1 MASNLWRLFLVPY
14 FSGLVCQIIKI
25 FNHWLMKKRF
35 NFTLK
40 NLLELGGLPSA
51 HSAATITL
59 TTLVAVY
66 YGINSP
72 LFIISLFL
80 SIFIMGEA
88 FVVRGVIS
96 RHSELIKKLAEINP
110 EAGIDVTSFPGKIGH
125 APLEVIIGVV
135 FGVFFALA
143 FVGI

>member
-1 MASNLWRLFLVPY
+1 M
-14 FSGLVCQIIKI
+14 
-25 FNHWLMKKRF
+25 
-35 NFTLK
+35 
-40 NLLELGGLPSA
+40 PSA

-59 TTLVAVY
+59 TTLIAVY
-66 YGINSP
+66 YGIGSP

-96 RHSELIKKLAEINP
+96 RHSELIKKLAEMNA
-110 EAGIDVTSFPGKIGH
+110 EEVIDVTSFPGKIGH
-125 APLEVIIGVV
+125 TPLEVIMGVI

-143 FVGI
+143 FAGI

>member
-1 MASNLWRLFLVPY
+1 MTSNLWHLFLLPY
-14 FSGLVCQIIKI
+14 LSGLACQLIKI
-25 FNHWLMKKRF
+25 FNQWIMKKRF
-35 NFTLK
+35 NLTIN

-59 TTLVAVY
+59 TTLIAVY
-66 YGINSP
+66 YGIDSP

-96 RHSELIKKLAEINP
+96 RHSEFIKKLAETNP
-110 EAGIDVTSFPGKIGH
+110 QKGLATSKLPGKIGH
-125 APLEVIIGVV
+125 TPLEVIIGMI

-143 FVGI
+143 FVGV

>member
-1 MASNLWRLFLVPY
+1 MNSNLLHLFLLPY
-14 FSGLVCQIIKI
+14 LSGLACQLIKI
-25 FNHWLMKKRF
+25 FNHWILRKRF
-35 NFTLK
+35 NF
-40 NLLELGGLPSA
+40 NVRILLELGGLPSA

-59 TTLVAVY
+59 TTLIAVY
-66 YGINSP
+66 YGIDSP

-96 RHSELIKKLAEINP
+96 QHSELIKKLAEINP
-110 EAGIDVTSFPGKIGH
+110 EGKIDITSLPGKIGH
-125 APLEVIIGVV
+125 TPVEVLFGVI

-143 FVGI
+143 FAGI

>member
-1 MASNLWRLFLVPY
+1 MTSNLWHLFFLPY
-14 FSGLVCQIIKI
+14 LSGLACQLIKI
-25 FNHWLMKKRF
+25 FNHWIMRKRF
-35 NFTLK
+35 KFTLN

-51 HSAATITL
+51 HSSATITL
-59 TTLVAVY
+59 TTLIAIY
-66 YGINSP
+66 YGIESP

-110 EAGIDVTSFPGKIGH
+110 QKGLAPSNLPGKIGH
-125 APLEVIIGVV
+125 TPLEVVVGVI

-143 FVGI
+143 FL

>member
-1 MASNLWRLFLVPY
+1 MTSNLWHLFLLPY
-14 FSGLVCQIIKI
+14 LSGLTCQLIKI
-25 FNHWLMKKRF
+25 FNQWIMKKRF
-35 NFTLK
+35 NFTLN

-59 TTLVAVY
+59 TTLIAVY
-66 YGINSP
+66 YGLDSP

-96 RHSELIKKLAEINP
+96 RHSALIKKLVETNP
-110 EAGIDVTSFPGKIGH
+110 KKESLPTSFSGKIGH
-125 APLEVIIGVV
+125 TPVEVIIGVI
-135 FGVFFALA
+135 FGVAFALA
-143 FVGI
+143 FVGV

>member
-1 MASNLWRLFLVPY
+1 MKSNLLHLFLLPY
-14 FSGLVCQIIKI
+14 LSGLACQLIKI
-25 FNHWLMKKRF
+25 FNHWIMRKRLK
-35 NFTLK
+35 FTLK

-51 HSAATITL
+51 HSSATITL
-59 TTLVAVY
+59 TTLIAVY
-66 YGINSP
+66 YGVESP

-96 RHSELIKKLAEINP
+96 RHSESIKKLAEMNP
-110 EAGIDVTSFPGKIGH
+110 QKGLDPDELTGKIGH
-125 APLEVIIGVV
+125 TPLEVIIGVF

-143 FVGI
+143 FL

>member
-1 MASNLWRLFLVPY
+1 MTSNLWHLFLLPY
-14 FSGLVCQIIKI
+14 LSGLACQLIKI
-25 FNHWLMKKRF
+25 FNQWIMRRRF
-35 NFTLK
+35 KLTLK

-51 HSAATITL
+51 HSSATITL
-59 TTLVAVY
+59 TTLIAIY
-66 YGINSP
+66 YGVESP

-96 RHSELIKKLAEINP
+96 RHAELIKELAKINKKKELDPSKL
-110 EAGIDVTSFPGKIGH
+110 TGKIGH
-125 APLEVIIGVV
+125 TPLEVIIGVI

-143 FVGI
+143 FL

>member
-1 MASNLWRLFLVPY
+1 MRSNLLHLFLLPY
-14 FSGLVCQIIKI
+14 LSGLSCQLIKI
-25 FNHWLMKKRF
+25 FNHWIMRKRF
-35 NFTLK
+35 RLTLK

-59 TTLVAVY
+59 TTLIAIY
-66 YGINSP
+66 YGVASP

-110 EAGIDVTSFPGKIGH
+110 QKELALYNLPGTIGH
-125 APLEVIIGVV
+125 TPMEVIIGVI

-143 FVGI
+143 FV

>member
-1 MASNLWRLFLVPY
+1 MASNLWRLFLLPY
-14 FSGLVCQIIKI
+14 LSGLVCQLLKI
-25 FNHWLMKKRF
+25 FNHWIMRKKF
-35 NFTLK
+35 KFTLS

-59 TTLVAVY
+59 TTLIAVY
-66 YGINSP
+66 YGIGSP

-110 EAGIDVTSFPGKIGH
+110 QKGLDPSKLRGRIGH
-125 APLEVIIGVV
+125 TPLEVIIGII

-143 FVGI
+143 FIGV

>member
-1 MASNLWRLFLVPY
+1 MASNLWHLFLLPY
-14 FSGLVCQIIKI
+14 LSGLACQLIKI
-25 FNHWLMKKRF
+25 FNHRIMRKRF
-35 NFTLK
+35 KFTLN

-51 HSAATITL
+51 HSSATITL
-59 TTLVAVY
+59 TTLIAIY
-66 YGINSP
+66 YGIDSP

-96 RHSELIKKLAEINP
+96 RHAKLIKKLAEGSLQKELIPAALP
-110 EAGIDVTSFPGKIGH
+110 EKIGH
-125 APLEVIIGVV
+125 TPFEVIIGVI

-143 FVGI
+143 FIGV

>member
-1 MASNLWRLFLVPY
+1 L
-14 FSGLVCQIIKI
+14 IKI
-25 FNHWLMKKRF
+25 FNHWILRKRF
-35 NFTLK
+35 KFNLKTLV
-40 NLLELGGLPSA
+40 ELGGLPSA

-59 TTLVAVY
+59 TTLIAVY

-96 RHSELIKKLAEINP
+96 KHSELIRGFAEMNTK
-110 EAGIDVTSFPGKIGH
+110 EEIDIESLPGKIGH
-125 APLEVIIGVV
+125 TPVEVVFGVI

-143 FVGI
+143 FAGI

>member
-1 MASNLWRLFLVPY
+1 MASNLWRLFLIPY
-14 FSGLVCQIIKI
+14 LSGLVCQLIKI
-25 FNHWLMKKRF
+25 FNQWVLRKRF
-35 NFTLK
+35 NLTLK

-59 TTLVAVY
+59 TTLIAVY
-66 YGINSP
+66 YGIDSP

-96 RHSELIKKLAEINP
+96 QHSELINKLADINP
-110 EAGIDVTSFPGKIGH
+110 EGKIDITSFPGKIGH
-125 APLEVIIGVV
+125 TPVEVIFGVI

-143 FVGI
+143 FAGI

>member
-1 MASNLWRLFLVPY
+1 MNSNLLHLFLLPY
-14 FSGLVCQIIKI
+14 LSGLACQLIKI
-25 FNHWLMKKRF
+25 FNHWIMRKRF
-35 NFTLK
+35 KFTLN

-59 TTLVAVY
+59 TTLIAIY
-66 YGINSP
+66 YGVDSP

-110 EAGIDVTSFPGKIGH
+110 QKGLNPAKLTGKIGH
-125 APLEVIIGVV
+125 TPLEVIIGVI

-143 FVGI
+143 FL

>member
-1 MASNLWRLFLVPY
+1 MTSNLWHLFLLPY
-14 FSGLVCQIIKI
+14 LSGLACQLIKI
-25 FNHWLMKKRF
+25 FNHRIMRKRF
-35 NFTLK
+35 KLTLK

-51 HSAATITL
+51 HSSATITL
-59 TTLVAVY
+59 TTLIAIY
-66 YGINSP
+66 YGVESP

-96 RHSELIKKLAEINP
+96 RHSELIKELAEISKKK
-110 EAGIDVTSFPGKIGH
+110 ELDQSKLTGKIGH
-125 APLEVIIGVV
+125 TPLEVIMGVI

-143 FVGI
+143 FL

>member
-1 MASNLWRLFLVPY
+1 MTSNLWHLFLLPY
-14 FSGLVCQIIKI
+14 LSGLACQLIKI
-25 FNHWLMKKRF
+25 FNQWIMRKRF
-35 NFTLK
+35 KFTLN
-40 NLLELGGLPSA
+40 NLVELGGLPSA
-51 HSAATITL
+51 HSSATITL
-59 TTLVAVY
+59 TTLIAIY
-66 YGINSP
+66 YGIESP

-110 EAGIDVTSFPGKIGH
+110 QKGLAPSNLPGKIGH
-125 APLEVIIGVV
+125 TPLEVIIGVI

-143 FVGI
+143 FL

>member
-1 MASNLWRLFLVPY
+1 MSSNLWRLFLIPY
-14 FSGLVCQIIKI
+14 LSGLACQLIKI
-25 FNHWLMKKRF
+25 FNHWIMKKRF
-35 NFTLK
+35 NFTLN

-59 TTLVAVY
+59 TTLIAVY
-66 YGINSP
+66 YGIDSP

-96 RHSELIKKLAEINP
+96 RHSLLINKLAE
-110 EAGIDVTSFPGKIGH
+110 TSAKKELISASSPGKIGH
-125 APLEVIIGVV
+125 TPVEVIMGVI

-143 FVGI
+143 LAGV

>member
-1 MASNLWRLFLVPY
+1 MASSLWHLFLLPY
-14 FSGLVCQIIKI
+14 LSGLACQLIKI
-25 FNHWLMKKRF
+25 FNHWIMKKRF
-35 NFTLK
+35 NFTLN
-40 NLLELGGLPSA
+40 NLIELGGLPSA

-59 TTLVAVY
+59 TTLIAVY
-66 YGINSP
+66 YGMDSP
-72 LFIISLFL
+72 LFIIALFL

-110 EAGIDVTSFPGKIGH
+110 KGEFTFTAFPGKIGH
-125 APLEVIIGVV
+125 TPLEVIMGVI

-143 FVGI
+143 FVGV

>member
-1 MASNLWRLFLVPY
+1 MDSNLCRLFLLPY
-14 FSGLVCQIIKI
+14 LSGLVCQLIKI
-25 FNHWLMKKRF
+25 FNHWILKKSF
-35 NFTLK
+35 NFNVRT
-40 NLLELGGLPSA
+40 LLELGGLPSA

-59 TTLVAVY
+59 TTLILLY
-66 YGINSP
+66 YGIDSP

-96 RHSELIKKLAEINP
+96 QHSELIKKLAEVNP
-110 EAGIDVTSFPGKIGH
+110 EGKIDITSFPGKIGH
-125 APLEVIIGVV
+125 TPVEVIFGVI

-143 FVGI
+143 FAGI

>member
-1 MASNLWRLFLVPY
+1 MVSNLWRLFLLPY
-14 FSGLVCQIIKI
+14 LSGLLCQLIKI
-25 FNHWLMKKRF
+25 FNHWIMRKRF

-59 TTLVAVY
+59 TTLIAVY
-66 YGINSP
+66 YGIDSP

-110 EAGIDVTSFPGKIGH
+110 EEGIDITSFPGKIGH
-125 APLEVIIGVV
+125 TRLEVIMGVI